1 MNKSYAR
8 KIVVFCTIMILCS
21 VLVLDCILMVFVLQ
35 YFKQDKYDMLYENV
49 QTVNLVLA
57 SDEGMTPQQ
66 YESQIDALLNMTAA
80 AIDANFFVTDE
91 NGSFVFSASGGRN
104 DERILCGGCDEIP
117 PQMLAELAEKGEIYD
132 TRKFGG
138 MYRINCYT
146 YAAPTRG
153 FGKDGYI
160 IASIPINR
168 HLSGFMLTM
177 FKIFLAAT
185 IPTVILS
192 CVICYLTVKKMLK
205 PLKLAASAAQQF
217 SKGDFV
223 TRLPVESDDEIGVL
237 MREMNNMA
245 QSLAANDSI
254 QRSFVANVSHELK
267 TPMTTISGFIDGIL
281 DGTIPEKEQRHYLRL
296 VSEEVKR
303 LSRLVRTM
311 LNLSKIEAGEMKLQK
326 TGFNILEPI
335 VQVLSSF
342 ETQIEEHHL
351 EIKGLDIDP
360 IYVSADEDLI
370 HQALYNLVEN
380 AVKFTNENG
389 YIAFDIY
396 RKGSKV
402 YVAIQNSGLGLTKE
416 ELDNVFK
423 RFYKS
428 DRSRGLDKNGFGL
441 GLYIVHSI
449 ITAHDGEIEV
459 ESIEGEYCRFTL
471 SLDEATEK
479 QQARRWGGKGSD
491 TAVRS

>member
-1 MNKSYAR
+1 MNKSYTR
-8 KIVVFCTIMILCS
+8 KIIMFCSAMILCS
-21 VLVLDCILMVFVLQ
+21 VLVLDSFLMVFILQ
-35 YFKQDKYDMLYENV
+35 YFKQDRYEMLHENV
-49 QTVNLVLA
+49 QMASRVLA
-57 SDEGMTPQQ
+57 GDEGLTPQQ
-66 YESQIDALLNMTAA
+66 YEAQMDALLNMTAA
-80 AIDANFFVTDE
+80 AIDANFFVADE
-91 NGSFVFSASGGRN
+91 SGSFVFTASGGRN
-104 DERILCGGCDEIP
+104 DERILCGGCDGIP
-117 PQMLAELAEKGEIYD
+117 PEMLAKLAQEGELYD
-132 TRKFGG
+132 MRKFGG

-146 YAAPTRG
+146 YAAPAQS
-153 FGKDGYI
+153 FGGDGYI

-168 HLSGFMLTM
+168 HLSGFMFSML
-177 FKIFLAAT
+177 KICLAAT
-185 IPTVILS
+185 IPVVILS
-192 CVICYLTVKKMLK
+192 CVISYLSVKKMLK
-205 PLKLAASAAQQF
+205 PLKLAATAAQQF
-217 SKGDFV
+217 GKGDFV

-281 DGTIPEKEQRHYLRL
+281 DGTIPQKEQRHYLRL

-311 LNLSKIEAGEMKLQK
+311 LNLSKIEAGEMKLNK
-326 TGFNILEPI
+326 TGFNILDPI

-342 ETQIEEHHL
+342 ESRIEEHHL
-351 EIKGLDIDP
+351 EIRGLDIDP

-396 RKGSKV
+396 RKESKV

-449 ITAHDGEIEV
+449 ITAHGGEIEV

-471 SLDEATEK
+471 SLDEAAEK
-479 QQARRWGGKGSD
+479 QQARRWGSKGSD
-491 TAVRS
+491 AAVRS